1 MKIVIPS
8 SGKTIDSMMDERFGR
23 AGFFLIY
30 DTDTD
35 KYQFLENTWLGQQHG
50 VGVRTSSVIA
60 EKGVSVAIVPHIG
73 PKAGDILRESGI
85 DVRTSEIKPLK
96 QIIEELKNG

>member
-1 MKIVIPS
+1 MRIVIPS
-8 SGKTIDSMMDERFGR
+8 SGKTMDSMMDERFGR

-35 KYQFLENTWLGQQHG
+35 EHQFLENTWLGQQHG

-60 EKGVSVAIVPHIG
+60 EKGVSMAIVPHIG

-85 DVRTSEIKPLK
+85 DVRTSDIKPLK
-96 QIIEELKNG
+96 HIIEELKNG

>member
-8 SGKTIDSMMDERFGR
+8 SSNSMDSLMDERFGR
-23 AGFFLIY
+23 AKYFCIY

-35 KYQFLENTWLGQQHG
+35 EYSFIENTWLGQQHG

-60 EKGVSVAIVPHIG
+60 EKDVSMVIAPNIG

-85 DVRTSEIKPLK
+85 DVRTSEVKPLK
-96 QIIEELKNG
+96 QIIEEHRND

>member
-8 SGKTIDSMMDERFGR
+8 SGKTMDSLMDERFGR
-23 AGFFLIY
+23 AKYFLIY

-35 KYQFLENTWLGQQHG
+35 EHQFLENTWLGQQHG

-60 EKGVSVAIVPHIG
+60 EKDVSMVIAPHIG

-85 DVRTSEIKPLK
+85 EIRSSEVKPLK
-96 QIIEELKNG
+96 QIIEEHRNG